1 MKTCSL
7 FDKYHSEAAS
17 CNNQRADEAHQY
29 AKYDVEHYKAEKT
42 RHKDSGCIVDKLSSN
57 THKLQR
63 LLKSL
68 EDGITLDFRHK
79 RNLKTMPLVKQA
91 GIVY

>member
-17 CNNQRADEAHQY
+17 SNNQRADEAHQF
-29 AKYDVEHYKAEKT
+29 AKYDVEYYKADKT
-42 RHKDSGCIVDKLSSN
+42 GQECPGCIVDKLSSY
-57 THKLQR
+57 THELQR

-68 EDGITLDFRHK
+68 EDGVPIDFRHK
-79 RNLKTMPLVKQA
+79 RNLKTMPPENRRT
-91 GIVY
+91 